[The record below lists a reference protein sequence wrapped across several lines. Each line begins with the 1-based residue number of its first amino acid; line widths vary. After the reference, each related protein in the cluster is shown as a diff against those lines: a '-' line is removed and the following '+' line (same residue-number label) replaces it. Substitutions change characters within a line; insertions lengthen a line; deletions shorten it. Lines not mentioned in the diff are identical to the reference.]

1 MNFSRAYAEINR
13 KNVISNIEVLR
24 RFAVNCEICLVV
36 KADAYG
42 HGAINIASVAQDCG
56 VKTLGVATVSEGI
69 ELRDSGIQAEILLL
83 SEPDPESL
91 VEAVRHGLTPTVTS
105 TVGMNK
111 LRDCAVAFGELI
123 KNDLMVETEVI
134 PIHIKVETGMHRSGA
149 QEETAFQLVK
159 QVEVEQRFKLKGVW
173 SHLACA
179 DERNNAAN
187 SLQINRFKNFV
198 KLLKFKDRNSVKLHI
213 ANTAGLMM
221 FKEAHFDMARSGIGV
236 YGYYPSQV
244 VKEQVTF
251 AGNNSYGC
259 LKPVLELKAKVR
271 KVSMVKHG
279 EGISYGHQFIADRDM
294 EIATI
299 PIGYADGIPRSL
311 GRNGS
316 SYFVIINNNP
326 CKITGVVTMDHL
338 MVDVTGLNVR
348 PDDDVILIGRSK
360 DCKIDAQDIAD
371 EIGTIHYEVLT
382 RIGQR
387 VQRIVV

>member
-91 VEAVRHGLTPTVTS
+91 VEAVRHGLTPTITS

-149 QEETAFQLVK
+149 EEETAFQLVK
-159 QVEVEQRFKLKGVW
+159 QVEAEQRFKLKGVW